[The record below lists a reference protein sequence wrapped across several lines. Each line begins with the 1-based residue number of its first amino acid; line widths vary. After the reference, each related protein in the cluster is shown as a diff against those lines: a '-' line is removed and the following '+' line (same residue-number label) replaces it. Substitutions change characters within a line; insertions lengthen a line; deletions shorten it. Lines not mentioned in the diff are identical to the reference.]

1 MEPRLLT
8 LKQAREILGVSRT
21 TFYLLTRSG
30 ELKVLLVRK
39 CKRISREELES
50 YIERLRADA

>member
-39 CKRISREELES
+39 CKRISREELEL